1 MPAAEPSAELA
12 ARHRRAAAAFTALV
26 HGVAPDRWHEPTP
39 CTAWDVR
46 ALVSHNHGENLWVPA
61 IVGGATMADVG
72 DRFDGDLLGDD
83 PAVAFAPAAEAA
95 CEAFEEPGALER
107 TVHLSMGD
115 VPGADYAWQRLADLV
130 VHAWDLARAVGA
142 DERLD
147 PGLVDAVLGWAEPY
161 AALLAQMPQYF
172 APPVASPPG
181 ADPQTRL
188 LHLFGRRP

>member
-1 MPAAEPSAELA
+1 MTAPTPGLA
-12 ARHRRAAAAFTALV
+12 VLHRRSATAFTALV
-26 HGVAPDRWHEPTP
+26 GSIAPDQWHRPTP

-46 ALVSHNHGENLWVPA
+46 ALVSHNHGENLWVPS
-61 IVGGATMADVG
+61 IVGGAAIAEVG

-83 PAVAFAPAAEAA
+83 PAAAFAAAAEAA
-95 CEAFEEPGALER
+95 CAAFEEPGALER
-107 TVHLSMGD
+107 IVHLSMGD

-130 VHAWDLARAVGA
+130 VHGWDLARGIGA

-147 PGLVDAVLGWAEPY
+147 PELVDAVLTWAEPY
-161 AALLAQMPQYF
+161 ASLFGQMPEYF

-188 LHLFGRRP
+188 LQLFGRRP